1 MQNKKAGG
9 GLGWLIGIGS
19 LVALVLIVGIVW
31 YGVSK
36 QSAYQDQQLA
46 LQKAAQQAQD
56 KTKTAPAAPAANRGG
71 TASVVK
77 AAAYDFESTNT
88 GTATAIPAYAY
99 QYVVDSQTGKTS
111 ETPSYIGSA
120 SATTLSTSGT
130 SFNTVIGNKLCGV
143 AFNATGG
150 TTGTTGYY
158 GVEKCINVVRD
169 YDDLALETHK
179 ICRQDQMQG
188 YLEDYSNNKGLNL
201 TLGANTAS
209 NSFRDLF
216 FRVNSSNCAYNLGA
230 IAIKVGSGTKDYI
243 NSVTLDGGDNAM
255 TKSSLS
261 LSRINSQFLY
271 ELDTPLMMHQYQSI
285 TTGSLTLT
293 GSGVGC
299 STTEFVNVT
308 AMDKSKFQSAKGSNP
323 ILEGYE
329 NDAQTPADVGG
340 ADVLIASSGKGTSTA
355 NAVNGDGTYSF
366 ACTS

>member
-1 MQNKKAGG
+1 MQNKKAGS

-19 LVALVLIVGIVW
+19 LVALVLIVAIVW

-36 QSAYQDQQLA
+36 QSAYQDEQLE
-46 LQKAAQQAQD
+46 LQKAAAA
-56 KTKTAPAAPAANRGG
+56 KEAAKAAAPAAPAANRGG

-88 GTATAIPAYAY
+88 GTATGIPSYVY

-150 TTGTTGYY
+150 ATGTTGYY

-179 ICRQDQMQG
+179 ICRQDQTQG

-201 TLGANTAS
+201 SLGANSAS

-216 FRVNSSNCAYNLGA
+216 FRINSSNCAYNLGA
-230 IAIKVGSGTKDYI
+230 IAITLGSGTGSNI
-243 NSVTLDGGDNAM
+243 QTITLDGGANPM
-255 TKSSLS
+255 TKSSLA
-261 LSRINSQFLY
+261 LTRIKPQFLY

-285 TTGSLTLT
+285 TTGSLTLI
-293 GSGVGC
+293 GNGNGC

-308 AMDKSKFQSAKGSNP
+308 AMDKGKFQSAKGSNP
-323 ILEGYE
+323 ILTGYE

-340 ADVLIASSGKGTSTA
+340 ADVLIASSGRGTSTA
-355 NAVNGDGTYSF
+355 NVVNGDGTYSF

>member
-1 MQNKKAGG
+1 MKMQNKKAGS

-19 LVALVLIVGIVW
+19 LVALVLIVAIVW

-36 QSAYQDQQLA
+36 QSAYQDEQLE
-46 LQKAAQQAQD
+46 LQKAAAA
-56 KTKTAPAAPAANRGG
+56 KEAAKAAAPAAPAANRGG

-88 GTATAIPAYAY
+88 GTATGIPSYVY

-143 AFNATGG
+143 ALNATGG
-150 TTGTTGYY
+150 ATGTTGYY

-179 ICRQDQMQG
+179 ICRQDQTQG

-201 TLGANTAS
+201 SLGANSAS

-216 FRVNSSNCAYNLGA
+216 FRINSSNCAYNLGA
-230 IAIKVGSGTKDYI
+230 IAITLGSGTGSNI
-243 NSVTLDGGDNAM
+243 QTITLDGGANPM
-255 TKSSLS
+255 TKSSLA
-261 LSRINSQFLY
+261 LTRI
-271 ELDTPLMMHQYQSI
+271 
-285 TTGSLTLT
+285 
-293 GSGVGC
+293 
-299 STTEFVNVT
+299 
-308 AMDKSKFQSAKGSNP
+308 KP
-323 ILEGYE
+323 IL
-329 NDAQTPADVGG
+329 
-340 ADVLIASSGKGTSTA
+340 SGR
-355 NAVNGDGTYSF
+355 
-366 ACTS
+366 